1 MAHPDKSDKA
11 DYVPHKSGLKDLQ
24 SIAKLMFFIHPTTY
38 TYEPTSQFAWN
49 ADVNDKELNDK
60 TDNSTILESV
70 SAFNGSGRI
79 FAPVIGKHTIPHSL
93 PKIRKTRRD
102 HLM

>member
-38 TYEPTSQFAWN
+38 TYESQ
-49 ADVNDKELNDK
+49 VNSPE
-60 TDNSTILESV
+60 
-70 SAFNGSGRI
+70 
-79 FAPVIGKHTIPHSL
+79 
-93 PKIRKTRRD
+93 RR
-102 HLM
+102 